1 MTLFSK
7 LKEIQELKKKAGE
20 LKNLLGDEKVEID
33 NDGIKIVINGN
44 QKVLEIK
51 INEELLKS
59 ESKEKLERLL
69 QININEA
76 IKKVQRLMAEKIKS
90 SGFQM
95 PNIN

>member
-44 QKVLEIK
+44 QEVLEIK

-59 ESKEKLERLL
+59 GNGEKLERLL

-95 PNIN
+95 PNF